1 MEKSLFNRLHLI
13 VLAVATA
20 GLIVLAV
27 LNLRQESEFQ
37 QPDDGVWWR
46 EVQGGLEAV
55 KVLPDSP
62 AQRAG
67 IQEGDL
73 LTGAE
78 VLPDTAAQ
86 RSEVQTQDL
95 LSGEKPLGTNSVQQ
109 TEAQGKPDSGKIAAA
124 NSSKPIERPA
134 KKASGKGAKK
144 GLAESGKEPEA
155 RSNGEL
161 LPKGAGELLR
171 MSPIAHLS
179 DLEHVLY
186 RAGIY
191 GNAGYAI
198 TRGGVPLD
206 TPVGVIPEPLDR
218 GLAQAQRIIGLVYLA
233 IGIYVLFRRWTA
245 ARATHFYLFCLV
257 SFALCTL
264 KYTGELNGLDWTV
277 FWLNVVAEALQP
289 ALFLHF
295 ALTFPEERLKNIRR
309 RWLLPLIYAPG
320 AGLLGLWLWAIG
332 TRQATGLLK
341 HRLDQTGTA
350 YDVAFYVLAALLFL
364 LSYRRADTP
373 LLRQQL
379 KWVTRGTLLAVLP
392 FTLFSAVPFLLDLHP
407 PRLLT
412 DLAGL
417 SLVFLPLT
425 FSWAIVRYRLM
436 DTDLIFKRGVAYTL
450 ATGLLLGAYFGV
462 IALISVVVHNVMPE
476 AVREWGLVI
485 AILVTAAIFDPLK
498 RRIQGWVDRAFDRHR
513 YDYRKAL
520 VEFGRGLSSETDL
533 EALLN
538 SIVERLPRTLLVARV
553 AVFLMRDSGRLRLAA
568 AHGLPVEVSVA
579 QDRFGNDRGG
589 KGSLQLGFL
598 DFDQAQDHSHIFL
611 ENAQAALYLPPDQQR
626 TAALL
631 DLNYYLPCRVQDGA
645 TTRTI
650 AVIGLGRT
658 IGGDFLSSEDVEL
671 LESLASYIG
680 IALQNASLYARLEA
694 KIGEFERLKEFNE
707 NIVESINVGILALDL
722 NDRIESWNAQMEAMY
737 ALSRAEAL
745 GQELGSVFP
754 TDFVDAID
762 SFRSEQ
768 GVHHLYKFRLTT
780 RAGEQRM
787 VNIAIA
793 PLLSR
798 DFISVGRI
806 ILVDDITER
815 VSLESQ
821 LAQADKLSS
830 IGLLAAGV
838 AHEINTPL
846 AVISSYAQ
854 MLAKQ
859 LKADARLGP
868 VLDKITQQSF
878 RAAEIA
884 NGLLNFSRTSTTEFR
899 ETNLNQVIRDT
910 LSLLEHQFKTAQIS
924 VDLDLVEELPPI
936 NGNPGK
942 LQQVFLNLLLNA
954 KEAMP
959 EGGRLRVAT
968 AVNGHVEAIV
978 TDTGAGIAPE
988 HLKRIYD
995 PFFTTKMTP
1004 KLGDR
1009 RGTGLGLSVSYGII
1023 QEHAGKN
1030 HVESA
1035 VGAGTTFHLEFPL
1048 LRNSVH
1054 A

>member
-1 MEKSLFNRLHLI
+1 METSLFNRVQATL
-13 VLAVATA
+13 LALATA
-20 GLIVLAV
+20 GLFVLAV
-27 LNLRQESEFQ
+27 LNLQQERNSN
-37 QPDDGVWWR
+37 QPDDGVWWH
-46 EVQGGLEAV
+46 ETTGGLRAER
-55 KVLPDSP
+55 VLPGL
-62 AQRAG
+62 AGQVAG
-67 IQEGDL
+67 IQANDL
-73 LTGAE
+73 LTAVASCASCDE
-78 VLPDTAAQ
+78 TPV
-86 RSEVQTQDL
+86 
-95 LSGEKPLGTNSVQQ
+95 
-109 TEAQGKPDSGKIAAA
+109 
-124 NSSKPIERPA
+124 ER
-134 KKASGKGAKK
+134 
-144 GLAESGKEPEA
+144 
-155 RSNGEL
+155 
-161 LPKGAGELLR
+161 
-171 MSPIAHLS
+171 LS
-179 DLEHVLY
+179 DLEHALY
-186 RAGIY
+186 RTGPY
-191 GNAGYAI
+191 GQVFYAI
-198 TRGGVPLD
+198 TRDGIPLD
-206 TPVGVIPEPLDR
+206 TPVKVIPEPLDR
-218 GLAQAQRIIGLVYLA
+218 SLALGLRVIGLIYLIIGF
-233 IGIYVLFRRWTA
+233 YVLFRRWGA
-245 ARATHFYLFCLV
+245 PRATHFYLFCLV
-257 SFALCTL
+257 SFAWYAL
-264 KYTGELNGLDWTV
+264 KYTGKLDGLDWTV
-277 FWLNVVAEALQP
+277 FWANTLAESLQP

-295 ALTFPEERLKNIRR
+295 ALSFPEERFKKLPR
-309 RWLLPLIYAPG
+309 RWILPLLYTPG
-320 AGLLGLWLWAIG
+320 AGLLGLWVWAVE
-332 TRQATGLLK
+332 TRLATGLLK
-341 HRLDQTGTA
+341 HRLDQTATA
-350 YDVAFYVLAALLFL
+350 YDAVFYVLAALLFL
-364 LSYRRADTP
+364 RSYGQANTP

-392 FTLFSAVPFLLDLHP
+392 FTLFYAVPFLLDLNP
-407 PRLLT
+407 PRQLT
-412 DLAGL
+412 NLAGM

-450 ATGLLLGAYFGV
+450 ATGLLLGGYFGI
-462 IALISVVVHNVMPE
+462 IAIIAVMAHAGLPE
-476 AVREWGLVI
+476 QVREWGFGV
-485 AILVTAAIFDPLK
+485 AILITAAVFDPLK

-533 EALLN
+533 QALLH

-553 AVFLMRDSGRLRLAA
+553 AIFLSQDSRLRLADS
-568 AHGLPVEVSVA
+568 HGLPPEVSLA
-579 QDRFGNDRGG
+579 QQRFD
-589 KGSLQLGFL
+589 LGFL
-598 DFDQAQDHSHIFL
+598 DFDHANDHSHIFL
-611 ENAQAALYLPPDQQR
+611 ENAQAALHLPPSQQS

-631 DLNYYLPCRVQDGA
+631 DLNYYLPCRVASGQIEGSPSA
-645 TTRTI
+645 SRTI

-658 IGGDFLSSEDVEL
+658 MGGDFLSSEDVEL

-680 IALQNASLYARLEA
+680 IALQNASLYARLEE

-722 NDRIESWNAQMEAMY
+722 DDRIESWNAQMEAMY
-737 ALSRAEAL
+737 ALSRGEAL
-745 GQELGSVFP
+745 GQLLRDVFP
-754 TDFVDAID
+754 AEFIEALEG
-762 SFRSEQ
+762 FRNEQ

-780 RAGEQRM
+780 RAGELRTA
-787 VNIAIA
+787 NIAIA

-798 DFISVGRI
+798 DFVSVGRI

-854 MLAKQ
+854 MLSKQ
-859 LKADARLGP
+859 LRGDARLGP

-899 ETNLNQVIRDT
+899 STDLNQVIRDT
-910 LSLLEHQFKTAQIS
+910 LSLLEHQFKTAQID
-924 VDLDLVEELPPI
+924 VALDLAGELPPI
-936 NGNPGK
+936 HGNPGK

-959 EGGRLRVAT
+959 GGGNLRVST
-968 AVNGHVEAIV
+968 LVNGHVEALI
-978 TDTGAGIAPE
+978 TDSGSGIAPE

-995 PFFTTKMTP
+995 PFFTTKTTP
-1004 KLGDR
+1004 RPGDR

-1023 QEHAGKN
+1023 QEHAGKI

>member
-1 MEKSLFNRLHLI
+1 METSLFNRLQAT

-20 GLIVLAV
+20 GLVLLAA
-27 LNLRQESEFQ
+27 LNLHQESQFQ

-46 EVQGGLEAV
+46 EVQGGLEAI

-62 AQRAG
+62 GQRAG
-67 IQEGDL
+67 IQEHDL

-78 VLPDTAAQ
+78 VMPDTPAEHA
-86 RSEVQTQDL
+86 ELPGQDL
-95 LSGEKPLGTNSVQQ
+95 ISGTKPLSAARTRHVVMPGNELTPKSSV
-109 TEAQGKPDSGKIAAA
+109 AQ
-124 NSSKPIERPA
+124 
-134 KKASGKGAKK
+134 
-144 GLAESGKEPEA
+144 
-155 RSNGEL
+155 
-161 LPKGAGELLR
+161 
-171 MSPIAHLS
+171 LS
-179 DLEHVLY
+179 DLERVFY
-186 RAGIY
+186 RTGIY
-191 GNAGYAI
+191 GKASYAI

-206 TPVGVIPEPLDR
+206 TPVVVILEPMDR
-218 GLAQAQRIIGLVYLA
+218 GLQQAQRVIGLVYLA
-233 IGIYVLFRRWTA
+233 IGIYVLFRRWGAT
-245 ARATHFYLFCLV
+245 RATHFYLFCLV
-257 SFALCTL
+257 SFALCSL
-264 KYTGELNGLDWTV
+264 KYTGELNWLDWTV
-277 FWLNVVAEALQP
+277 FWLNVVAESLQP

-295 ALTFPEERLKNIRR
+295 ALSFPEERFKKIRR
-309 RWLLPLIYAPG
+309 RWLLPLVYAPG
-320 AGLLGLWLWAIG
+320 AVVLGLWIYAFRYW
-332 TRQATGLLK
+332 QATGLLK
-341 HRLDQTGTA
+341 HRLEQSATA
-350 YDVAFYVLAALLFL
+350 YDAAFYVLAALLFMR
-364 LSYRRADTP
+364 SYSRANTP

-379 KWVTRGTLLAVLP
+379 KWVTRGTVLAVLP
-392 FTLFSAVPFLLDLHP
+392 FTLFYAVPFLFDWHP
-407 PRLLT
+407 YKLLT

-417 SLVFLPLT
+417 SLVILPLT

-450 ATGLLLGAYFGV
+450 ATGLLLGVYFGIV
-462 IALISVVVHNVMPE
+462 ALISVVVHNAMPE
-476 AVREWGLVI
+476 AVREWGLVS

-533 EALLN
+533 DALLE

-553 AVFLMRDSGRLRLAA
+553 AVFLVEESGRLHLAA
-568 AHGLPVEVSVA
+568 AHGLPAEVSA
-579 QDRFGNDRGG
+579 QKDRPAQ
-589 KGSLQLGFL
+589 GSLALGFL
-598 DFDQAQDHSHIFL
+598 DFDHAKDHSHIFL
-611 ENAQAALYLPPDQQR
+611 ENAQQTLHLPADQQR

-631 DLNYYLPCRVQDGA
+631 DLNYYLPCRVQDGNE
-645 TTRTI
+645 TRTI

-680 IALQNASLYARLEA
+680 IALQNASLYARLQA

-722 NDRIESWNAQMEAMY
+722 DDRIESWNAQMEAMY
-737 ALSRAEAL
+737 AFSRAEAI
-745 GQELGSVFP
+745 GQALRAVFP
-754 TDFVDAID
+754 SDFVDAID
-762 SFRSEQ
+762 SFRNEQ

-780 RAGEQRM
+780 RAGEQRTA
-787 VNIAIA
+787 NIAVA

-798 DFISVGRI
+798 DFVSVGRI

-846 AVISSYAQ
+846 AVISSYSQ
-854 MLAKQ
+854 MLSKQ
-859 LKADARLGP
+859 LKGDARLGP

-924 VDLDLVEELPPI
+924 IDLDLVEELPAI
-936 NGNPGK
+936 HGNPGK

-959 EGGRLRVAT
+959 AGGSLRVST
-968 AVNGHVEAIV
+968 LVNGNVEAVIA
-978 TDTGAGIAPE
+978 DSGSGIAPE

-995 PFFTTKMTP
+995 PFFTTKTTP
-1004 KLGDR
+1004 KPGDR

-1023 QEHAGKN
+1023 QEHAGKI

-1035 VGAGTTFHLEFPL
+1035 VGSGTTFHLEFPL